1 MKNRLLTFLLAVAV
15 LCPVSST
22 WAQTKNADQKAKT
35 PASKTAE
42 KTERETTPPQ
52 QTTGTIPVDWK
63 KVAIP
68 ALPAFKPQEPQRI
81 QLKNG
86 MVIFLQVNHELPL
99 ISGYARI
106 RGGSRT
112 EPAAK
117 VGLVDIF
124 GDAWRTSGTSKMNGD
139 QMDDY
144 LEARAAKIE
153 TDGGSDSTSISFDC
167 LDKDFNDVFGLFT
180 SLLREPDFKDEKIE
194 LSKDQVRSSIARRN
208 DSSQGIAG
216 REAAFLAYGKDNPYV
231 RPTQYWTVDAIQK
244 ADLAAWHKAHVI
256 PNNVMLG
263 IEGDF
268 DPKQME
274 ATLRKAFDAWPR
286 GATTPEPA
294 IPLTPAKPGIYVAD
308 KPEVNQSE
316 VRMVELGIDRKNPDY
331 FAVSVFN
338 ELFGGGFSSRLF
350 SNLRTKQG
358 LAYSVGG
365 GVGSAFD
372 HQGVT
377 RLSIGTKTNTTAE
390 AIKGLLDQIDELKTN
405 PPTDAELKR
414 AKDSVLNSFIFNF
427 DTPGKVLREQLT
439 YEYYGYPKDFLERY
453 RTEVDKVTLADVNR
467 VAQKYLKKDQLAI
480 LVVGKASEVNPT
492 LTAFGPITKL
502 DISIPTEPGGAKA
515 APKASAGVGNAEGK
529 ALLGKVVQGLG
540 GAEKVKSVTALQVTM
555 SISQVTPMG
564 AMKME
569 AVAINDYKAKATAGK
584 LQTPQG
590 ELTVV
595 ATPTVAFIAMGAR
608 SQDLPPSQAKEQ
620 LDELGRDFI
629 TVAQHADDPSYTF
642 AAGGTAQVDGKETSV
657 LQVSA
662 NDLKVTWNV
671 DPQTGHVVRASYDGM
686 TQTGPAK
693 TEENYSAWKTS
704 DGITLP
710 SHAVRTANGKEV
722 MSYDLSSFSVNPKVD
737 PKMFEK
743 PASTPPQ

>member
-15 LCPVSST
+15 LCPVST
-22 WAQTKNADQKAKT
+22 AWAQTKAADQKAKT

-42 KTERETTPPQ
+42 KTERDATPPQ
-52 QTTGTIPVDWK
+52 TTSGEIPSEWK

-68 ALPAFKPQEPQRI
+68 ALPPFKPQEPTRI

-86 MVIFLQVNHELPL
+86 MIIFLQVDHELPL
-99 ISGYARI
+99 ISGFARI

-117 VGLVDIF
+117 IGLVDIY
-124 GDAWRTSGTSKMNGD
+124 GDAWRTSGTAKMNGD
-139 QMDDY
+139 QMDDF

-167 LDKDFNDVFGLFT
+167 LTKDFNDVFGLFT
-180 SLLREPDFKDEKIE
+180 ELLRNPDFKDDKIA
-194 LSKDQVRSSIARRN
+194 LSKDQMRSGIARRN

-216 REAAFLAYGKDNPYV
+216 REAGFLAYGKDNPYV
-231 RPTQYWTVDAIQK
+231 RQPQYWTVEAIQK
-244 ADLAAWHKAHVI
+244 ADLAAWHKSHVA
-256 PNNVMLG
+256 PNNIMLG

-274 ATLRKAFDAWPR
+274 ATLRKAFDTWPR
-286 GATTPEPA
+286 GTAISEPA
-294 IPLTPAKPGIYVAD
+294 IPLTPAKPGVYVAD

-365 GVGSAFD
+365 GIGSAFD

-377 RLSIGTKTNTTAE
+377 RLSIGTKTNTTAD
-390 AIKGLLDQIDELKTN
+390 AIKGLLEQIDELKTN
-405 PPTDAELKR
+405 PPTEAELKR

-427 DTPGKVLREQLT
+427 DTPGKVLREQMT

-467 VAQKYLKKDQLAI
+467 LAQKYLKKDQLSI
-480 LVVGKASEVNPT
+480 LVVGKMSEVEKS
-492 LTAFGPITKL
+492 LAAFGPITKL
-502 DISIPTEPGGAKA
+502 DISIPTQPGGAKA
-515 APKASAGVGNAEGK
+515 APKAAMASNSEGK
-529 ALLGKVVQGLG
+529 ALLAKVIQGLG
-540 GAEKVKSVTALQVTM
+540 GAEKVKSVNALQMVMTV
-555 SISQVTPMG
+555 SQQTPMG

-569 AVAINDYKAKATAGK
+569 ANAVTDYKLKGTAAKLK
-584 LQTPQG
+584 TPQG
-590 ELTVV
+590 ELTIV
-595 ATPTVAFIAMGAR
+595 ATPTVAFVAMGAR
-608 SQDLPPSQAKEQ
+608 SQDLPASQSKEQ
-620 LDELGRDFI
+620 LDEIARDFI
-629 TVAQHADDPSYTF
+629 SVAQHADDPSYTF
-642 AAGGTAQVDGKETSV
+642 AAAGTAQVDGKETSV
-657 LQVSA
+657 LQFSA
-662 NDLKVTWNV
+662 GDQKVTWNV
-671 DPQTGHVVRASYDGM
+671 DPQTGHVVRASFDGM

-693 TEENYSAWKTS
+693 VEETYSDWKTT

-710 SHAVRTANGKEV
+710 THSVKTANGKEL
-722 MSYDLSSFSVNPKVD
+722 MSYDLTSFTVNPAVD

-743 PASTPPQ
+743 PAAAPAQ

>member
-15 LCPVSST
+15 LCPATST
-22 WAQTKNADQKAKT
+22 WAQAANQKAKT

-42 KTERETTPPQ
+42 KTERPAAPPEQ
-52 QTTGTIPVDWK
+52 STGTVPDSWK

-68 ALPAFKPQEPQRI
+68 PLPEFKPQQPTRI

-112 EPAAK
+112 EPAEK
-117 VGLVDIF
+117 IGLVDIY
-124 GDAWRTSGTSKMNGD
+124 GDAWRTSGTAKMNGD

-153 TDGGSDSTSISFDC
+153 TDGGVDSTSISFDC
-167 LDKDFNDVFGLFT
+167 LSKDFKDVFGLFT
-180 SLLREPDFKDEKIE
+180 ELLRNPDFKEEKIE
-194 LSKDQVRSSIARRN
+194 LSKDQIRTGIARRN
-208 DSSQGIAG
+208 DSSPGIAG
-216 REAAFLAYGKDNPYV
+216 RESAFLAYGKDNPYV
-231 RPTQYWTVDAIQK
+231 RVPQYWTIDAINK
-244 ADLAAWHKAHVI
+244 DDLGAWHKSHVS
-256 PNNVMLG
+256 PNNIMLG

-274 ATLRKAFDAWPR
+274 ATLRQAFDTWPR
-286 GATTPEPA
+286 GTAAQEPN
-294 IPLTPAKPGIYVAD
+294 IQLNPAKPGVYVAD

-365 GVGSAFD
+365 GIGSAFD

-377 RLSIGTKTNTTAE
+377 RLSIGTKTNTTGD

-405 PPTDAELKR
+405 PPTEAELKR

-427 DTPGKVLREQLT
+427 DTPGKVLREQMT
-439 YEYYGYPKDFLERY
+439 YEYYGYPKDFLEKY

-467 VAQKYLKKDQLAI
+467 VAEKYLKKNQLAI
-480 LVVGKASEVNPT
+480 LVVGNLSEVEKSLAP
-492 LTAFGPITKL
+492 FGVVTKL
-502 DISIPTEPGGAKA
+502 DISIPTQPGGAKA
-515 APKASAGVGNAEGK
+515 AAATKPVAGNAEGK
-529 ALLGKVVQGLG
+529 ALIAKVTEALG
-540 GAEKVKSVTALQVTM
+540 GADKVNAVKAVSMTL
-555 SISQVTPMG
+555 SLSQTTPMG
-564 AMKME
+564 PMKME
-569 AVAINDYKAKATAGK
+569 ATGVTDYTARATSMK
-584 LQTPQG
+584 LKTPQG
-590 ELTVV
+590 ELTIV
-595 ATPTVAFIAMGAR
+595 ATPKYGFMAMGSR
-608 SQDLPPSQAKEQ
+608 SQDLPESRSKEQ
-620 LDELGRDFI
+620 LDEITRDLI
-629 TVAQHADDPSYTF
+629 NVAQHANDPKYTF
-642 AAGGTAQVDGKETSV
+642 AVTGKEQVDGKDTSV
-657 LQVSA
+657 LQIGA
-662 NDLKVTWNV
+662 DDLKVTWNV
-671 DPQTGHVVRASYDGM
+671 DPQSGKVVRATYDGM

-693 TEENYSAWKTS
+693 IVDTFSDWKAN
-704 DGITLP
+704 DGISLP
-710 SHAVRTANGKEV
+710 GHYVRTAGGKEV
-722 MSYDLSSFSVNPKVD
+722 ATFDLTSFQINPTID
-737 PKMFEK
+737 PKSFEK
-743 PASTPPQ
+743 PAAPAQQ